1 MSSER
6 QEDFADAGD
15 APDAN
20 RNFAQAEIER
30 LESRMDF
37 LRDQIESCRKAI
49 MLSRIGLAVAV
60 ALFVLTALGFIRST
74 SALLLAIA
82 GALAGFVGIGSNRTT
97 AEQARADLA
106 ACRAERDALIDGLAP
121 KTLP

>member
-1 MSSER
+1 MSRER

-20 RNFAQAEIER
+20 RDFAQAEIER
-30 LESRMDF
+30 LEARMDT

-49 MLSRIGLAVAV
+49 MLSRIGLAVA
-60 ALFVLTALGFIRST
+60 AGLFFLILAGWMRST
-74 SALLLAIA
+74 PALLLAIA
-82 GALAGFVGIGSNRTT
+82 GAMAGLVGMGSNRTT
-97 AEQARADLA
+97 ADQARATLA

-121 KTLP
+121 RILR